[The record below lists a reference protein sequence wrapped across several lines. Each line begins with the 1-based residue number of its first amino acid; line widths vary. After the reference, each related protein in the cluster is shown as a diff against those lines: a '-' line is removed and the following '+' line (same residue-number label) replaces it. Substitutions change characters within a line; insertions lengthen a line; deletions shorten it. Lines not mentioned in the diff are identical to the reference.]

1 MQDKVSQVSAVAG
14 SALSANLFASSALL
28 KDPTIYLI
36 ATLGAIISIIS
47 VIYTVV
53 HEDDKIPFK
62 ILFTE
67 VSLGLIAGAIVT
79 PLTFIALNNFGNV
92 GLHYIN
98 KNLTVNDIAIWFF
111 FSLMIS
117 WSAVSIFWGIKNIL
131 NGIKE
136 FIVNKL
142 GGVK

>member
-1 MQDKVSQVSAVAG
+1 MHDKVSQVSAVAG

-28 KDPTIYLI
+28 KDPIIYLI
-36 ATLGAIISIIS
+36 MTLGAIISIIS
-47 VIYTVV
+47 VLYTIY
-53 HEDDKIPFK
+53 HEEDKMPIK
-62 ILFTE
+62 TLITE
-67 VSLGLIAGAIVT
+67 VFLGLIAGAIVT

-131 NGIKE
+131 NSIKD
-136 FIVNKL
+136 FIVNKI
-142 GGVK
+142 GGGK